1 MTTLVDILR
10 QIAADLRQRPWIGG
24 GLAAWVLAALLILW
38 VVVPRG
44 TQAWG
49 TYADW
54 THRTEQVERA
64 ADAGQRIQ
72 AIERET
78 KRLGS
83 GLDSLYVRVPRGDKI
98 SVVLDSMQ
106 TFAVQSGVTLYSIR
120 PEPMRSGN
128 VYAERPL
135 ALRLRGGFHPIA
147 RFVDR
152 VERMAYLVSVD
163 RLEITPAERDASR
176 RQDEP
181 LVADLN
187 VSIITLR
194 SDS

>member
-1 MTTLVDILR
+1 MTPLVNILR

-24 GLAAWVLAALLILW
+24 GLAAWVLAAVLILW

-44 TQAWG
+44 TQAWDS
-49 TYADW
+49 YADW
-54 THRTEQVERA
+54 TRRTQQVERA
-64 ADAGQRIQ
+64 AASGQRIQ

-78 KRLGS
+78 KRLSS

-98 SVVLDSMQ
+98 SIVLDSMQ

-120 PEPMRSGN
+120 PEPMRTGN

-135 ALRLRGGFHPIA
+135 TLRLRGGFHPIA

-152 VERMAYLVSVD
+152 VERMAYLVAVD
-163 RLEITPAERDASR
+163 RLEIAPAQRDASR

-181 LVADLN
+181 LVADLK
-187 VSIITLR
+187 VSIVTLR